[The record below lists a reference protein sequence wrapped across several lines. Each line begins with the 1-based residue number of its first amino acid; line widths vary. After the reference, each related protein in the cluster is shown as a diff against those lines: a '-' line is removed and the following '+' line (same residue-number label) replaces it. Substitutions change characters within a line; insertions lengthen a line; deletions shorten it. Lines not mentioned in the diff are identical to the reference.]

1 MDFFWLSVA
10 GLATI
15 AVLSFLYNDN
25 SLYKVAEHFFVGIAA
40 GYVVCA
46 EFYNVFLP
54 NLWNPLTSGTD
65 YWLVIPLLLGLALFT
80 RFSNN
85 IGWISRWPMSVIIGT
100 YAGLA
105 VIGFASGDMVLQV
118 QASLIPVFEPAT
130 VSKFSGDP
138 SVMNFLDILRNPLFT
153 LGLIAVLFYFFF
165 SIEHKGG
172 LKHIAVV
179 GTTLLMIGFGA
190 GYGYTVMTRIALLF
204 DRFYFLF
211 VEWLQ
216 VASA

>member
-1 MDFFWLSVA
+1 MEFFWLSIA
-10 GLATI
+10 GLCTI
-15 AVLSFLYNDN
+15 AILSFLYSDN
-25 SLYKVAEHFFVGIAA
+25 PLYKVAEHFFVGIAA

-54 NLWNPLTSGTD
+54 NLWRPLTSGTD
-65 YWLVIPLLLGLALFT
+65 YWLIIPLILGIALFT
-80 RFSNN
+80 RFSDNL
-85 IGWISRWPMSVIIGT
+85 GWISRWPMSVIIGT

-130 VSKFSGDP
+130 VSKFSGEP
-138 SVMNFLDILRNPLFT
+138 SLLNFLQIFRNPLFT
-153 LGLIAVLFYFFF
+153 LGLISVLFYFFF
-165 SIEHKGG
+165 SIEQKGA
-172 LKHIAVV
+172 LKHVATT

-211 VEWLQ
+211 VEWLK
-216 VASA
+216 VAA

>member
-25 SLYKVAEHFFVGIAA
+25 PLYKIAEHFFVGIAA
-40 GYVVCA
+40 GYVVCT

-54 NLWNPLTSGTD
+54 NLWRPLTAGTD
-65 YWLVIPLLLGLALFT
+65 YWLIVPLLLGLALFT
-80 RFSNN
+80 RFSQSM
-85 IGWISRWPMSVIIGT
+85 GWVSRWPLSVIIGT

-105 VIGFASGDMVLQV
+105 VIGLASGDMVLQV
-118 QASLIPVFEPAT
+118 QASLIPVFKPAAAAKFGSEPGVLT
-130 VSKFSGDP
+130 
-138 SVMNFLDILRNPLFT
+138 FLGMLDNPLFT
-153 LGLIAVLFYFFF
+153 IGLVCVLFYFFF
-165 SIEHKGG
+165 SVEHKGG
-172 LKHIAVV
+172 FRHVATT

-211 VEWLQ
+211 VDWLK
-216 VASA
+216 VAS